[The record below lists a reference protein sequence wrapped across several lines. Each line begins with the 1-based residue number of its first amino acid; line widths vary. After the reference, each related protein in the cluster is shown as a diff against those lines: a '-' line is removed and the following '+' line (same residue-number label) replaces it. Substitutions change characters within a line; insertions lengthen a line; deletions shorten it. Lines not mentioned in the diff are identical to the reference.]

1 MLGHSLKSSENN
13 LQLVTNRFH
22 SNPLNCDPAISEIFA
37 HTVIKDKLILNIVD
51 GLYASFNGG
60 PIYDA
65 NAVWKQGK
73 ILASVDPVILDQI
86 ILDTIDEKRKAE
98 ELEVVRSLAKYIR
111 SANRVELGTNDLDK
125 ADFQEVTV

>member
-1 MLGHSLKSSENN
+1 
-13 LQLVTNRFH
+13 
-22 SNPLNCDPAISEIFA
+22 
-37 HTVIKDKLILNIVD
+37 LNIVD